1 MKKLILFSLIC
12 LASIATRA
20 QKDIK
25 GAWLTKKCCEAFLQE
40 MHGQVPF
47 FGKNVYL
54 CKRYGELLS
63 SHGQEEQA

>member
-25 GAWLTKKCCEAFLQE
+25 GAWLTKKCCEAFPQD
-40 MHGQVPF
+40 MHRQVPF
-47 FGKNVYL
+47 FGKIVYF
-54 CKRYGELLS
+54 CKGYGELLS